1 MSKKIEGSVDLAL
14 LPGAKIAN
22 AKGANWL
29 IINLDKTDA
38 VKLVERKSGE
48 QAAFMNIKVA
58 EKKEP
63 MYGKSHYVEASLTS
77 EEREANV
84 DRRFLG
90 DVTEVE
96 WSDSQNRYVPCHE
109 NAETVAPPTPA
120 PAVPSFSD
128 DDDDLP
134 F

>member
-14 LPGAKIAN
+14 LPGAKIKA

-29 IINLDKTDA
+29 IINLDKTEA
-38 VKLVERKSGE
+38 VKLVERKNGE

-63 MYGKSHYVEASLTS
+63 MFGKSHYVEASLTTA
-77 EEREANV
+77 EREANTE
-84 DRRFLG
+84 RRFLG
-90 DVTEVE
+90 DITEVE
-96 WSDSQNRYVPCHE
+96 WNETQNRYVPCHE
-109 NAETVAPPTPA
+109 ATSTPA
-120 PAVPSFSD
+120 PATAPAAPSFD
-128 DDDDLP
+128 EDEDDLP